1 MLSYYDQKHV
11 TRLFVQEQRVSALFG
26 ALINSV
32 SPELRRWRDN
42 NRNASVWVRNQTV
55 EKLIDLRLNEFQSEF
70 KKLIDTNTVGSW
82 NASGD
87 KNDKLVRDFIQDLAL
102 KQTIVDGLFSR
113 NLEALDAFQKR
124 VDNGFTLS
132 DRVFQTTQNT
142 KQQLEF
148 YLQSGIGTG
157 RSADQI
163 SRDIRQLLQDPD
175 KRFRRVRN
183 EAGKLIPSQ
192 PMKDFHPG
200 QGVYRSAYKNAVRL
214 AATET
219 NMSYRLADSERWQQ
233 LDFVLGFEVKR
244 SWNSKPCV
252 ICDALIGKYPKSFI
266 FPGWHPF
273 CICYAV
279 PILMKDKDFI
289 QNELINSS
297 RSYREKLKAKGIEP
311 KKIPVKYIEEI
322 PIAARK
328 FIDNNPNFAQN
339 SYAGKFNFQH
349 NESGLLRSK
358 SIAIDEALKLLNGR
372 KQTATTTVKQYPAK
386 SDKVN

>member
-32 SPELRRWRDN
+32 SPELRKWRDN
-42 NRNASVWVRNQTV
+42 NRNASVWVRNQAV
-55 EKLIDLRLNEFQSEF
+55 EKLIDIRLNEFQSEF

-132 DRVFQTTQNT
+132 DRIFQTAQNT

-200 QGVYRSAYKNAVRL
+200 QGVYRSAYKNAVRM

-244 SWNSKPCV
+244 SRNAAPCAL
-252 ICDALIGKYPKSFI
+252 CDALVGKYPKTFI

-273 CICYAV
+273 CICVAT
-279 PILMKDKDFI
+279 PILMS
-289 QNELINSS
+289 QENS
-297 RSYREKLKAKGIEP
+297 AKYFLAKYS
-311 KKIPVKYIEEI
+311 KKYGKQYKPNYVTEIPV
-322 PIAARK
+322 AAKK
-328 FIDNNPNFAQN
+328 FIDNNQNFAQN

-358 SIAIDEALKLLNGR
+358 SIAIDEALKLLNSR
-372 KQTATTTVKQYPAK
+372 KQTAATTVKQYPTNR
-386 SDKVN
+386 DKVN

>member
-1 MLSYYDQKHV
+1 MLSYYDQKHLA
-11 TRLFVQEQRVSALFG
+11 RLFVQEQRVSVLFN
-26 ALINSV
+26 ALIHSI
-32 SPELRRWRDN
+32 SPELRKWREN
-42 NRNASVWVRNQTV
+42 NQNASVWVRNAAI
-55 EKLIDLRLNEFQSEF
+55 ERLIDLRLNEFQSEF
-70 KKLIDTNTVGSW
+70 KKLIDTNMVSSWDASTV
-82 NASGD
+82 
-87 KNDKLVRDFIQDLAL
+87 KNDKLVRDYIQALSL
-102 KQTIVDGLFSR
+102 KQVVVDGFFNR
-113 NLEALDAFQKR
+113 NLEALNAFQKR

-132 DRVFQTTQNT
+132 DRVFQTAQNT

-148 YLQSGIGTG
+148 YLKSGIGTG
-157 RSADQI
+157 QSADQI

-183 EAGKLIPSQ
+183 DAGKLIPSQ

-214 AATET
+214 ASTET
-219 NMSYRLADSERWQQ
+219 NLSYRLADASRWQQ

-244 SWNSKPCV
+244 SRNAEPCV
-252 ICDALIGKYPKSFI
+252 VCDALVGKYPKSFI

-273 CICYAV
+273 CICVAT
-279 PILMKDKDFI
+279 PILMT
-289 QNELINSS
+289 QENS
-297 RSYREKLKAKGIEP
+297 AKYFLAKYS
-311 KKIPVKYIEEI
+311 KKYGAQYKPDYVTEI

-358 SIAIDEALKLLNGR
+358 SIAVGEAIRLLNQR
-372 KQTATTTVKQYPAK
+372 KQTTSLIKKPANK
-386 SDKVN
+386 IGDTAN

>member
-1 MLSYYDQKHV
+1 MLSFYDQKHL
-11 TRLFVQEQRVSALFG
+11 TRLFVQEQRVSALFS
-26 ALINSV
+26 ALINKV
-32 SPELRRWRDN
+32 SPELRKWRDN
-42 NRNASVWVRNQTV
+42 NQNASVWVRNAQI
-55 EKLIDLRLNEFQSEF
+55 EKLVDLRLNEFQSEF
-70 KKLIDTNTVGSW
+70 KKLVDTNVVSSW

-87 KNDKLVRDFIQDLAL
+87 KNDKLVRDFIQDMAL
-102 KQTIVDGLFSR
+102 KQTIVDGLFNR

-132 DRVFQTTQNT
+132 DRIFQTAQNT

-148 YLQSGIGTG
+148 YLKSGIGTG

-183 EAGKLIPSQ
+183 QAGKLIPSQ
-192 PMKDFHPG
+192 PMKEFHPG

-219 NMSYRLADSERWQQ
+219 NMSYRLADAERWQQ

-244 SWNSKPCV
+244 SRNAAPCV
-252 ICDALIGKYPKSFI
+252 ICDALVGRYPKTFI

-273 CICYAV
+273 CICVAT
-279 PILMKDKDFI
+279 PILMT
-289 QNELINSS
+289 QENS
-297 RSYREKLKAKGIEP
+297 AKYFLAKYS
-311 KKIPVKYIEEI
+311 KKYGNQYKPDYVTEI
-322 PIAARK
+322 PIAARN

-339 SYAGKFNFQH
+339 SYAGKINFQH
-349 NESGLLRSK
+349 NDNGLLRSK
-358 SIAIDEALKLLNGR
+358 SIAVGEAIKLLNQK
-372 KQTATTTVKQYPAK
+372 KQSIGIVSKKIDK
-386 SDKVN
+386 SAESVN